1 MRIISGERRGLPL
14 KALKGEGTR
23 PTSDKVKES
32 IFNIIGPFF
41 DGGIAADFFGGSG
54 ALSLEALSRGV
65 KEAYVFEKNRSACEV
80 IRANREKCKY
90 DDRLHLHQTDAR
102 NAIKTLSKLNVK
114 IDYLFLD
121 PPYAEEKFYG
131 LAEAAIEAGVLAD
144 DAIIICEHDK
154 KVDLPASYG
163 PFTIKRANT
172 YGNIALTIYE
182 KRG

>member
-14 KALKGEGTR
+14 KSLKGENTR

-41 DGGIAADFFGGSG
+41 NGGIAVDFFGGSG

-65 KEAYVFEKNRSACEV
+65 EEAYVFEKNRSACAI

-90 DDRLHLHQTDAR
+90 DEKLHLYQMDAR
-102 NAIKTLSKLNVK
+102 KAIKKLNDLHIK
-114 IDYLFLD
+114 INYLFLD
-121 PPYAEEKFYG
+121 PPYAESKFYA
-131 LAEAAIEAGVLAD
+131 LAQEAVDADLLAG

-154 KVDLPASYG
+154 KLTLPKAYG
-163 PFTIKRANT
+163 EFTMKKSNT

-182 KRG
+182 K